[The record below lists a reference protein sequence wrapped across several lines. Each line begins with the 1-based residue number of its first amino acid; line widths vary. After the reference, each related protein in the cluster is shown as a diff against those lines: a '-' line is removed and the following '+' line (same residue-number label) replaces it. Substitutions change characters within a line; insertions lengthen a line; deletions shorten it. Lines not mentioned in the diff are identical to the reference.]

1 MLVCSSRGSGPMKDE
16 EAGSSKTVQGEMRAL
31 FILQACVGRMPTR
44 VFGFRRRHN
53 AHTCDSWP
61 FHLRRHNDLH
71 RQHRD
76 PDRKRVRLLQVCL
89 GTCAFGLLSAQEKL
103 ILPLL
108 SRLSSSPTNRAPS
121 PFGAPQEKS
130 SLISSQTSQS
140 VSDDF
145 STEVHSCV
153 LTCNGFALFC
163 FV

>member
-44 VFGFRRRHN
+44 VFGFHRRHN

-89 GTCAFGLLSAQEKL
+89 GTCAFGLLVSSGKANFATVEQAELVSNQHSPQPVWSPSGEKL
-103 ILPLL
+103 TDFL
-108 SRLSSSPTNRAPS
+108 TNKP
-121 PFGAPQEKS
+121 ECK
-130 SLISSQTSQS
+130 
-140 VSDDF
+140 
-145 STEVHSCV
+145 
-153 LTCNGFALFC
+153 
-163 FV
+163 